1 MSEHASHRYASP
13 GHARLKTALARLLLA
28 LAYPWLAHAAT
39 TAGSGALAALA
50 LADIA
55 LIVLLEPL
63 LQRRAWAWLLLAAC
77 AALLWRLAQSPHALL
92 PLLLVPV
99 AFIALVAWTFGRT
112 LRVGRTPLVTRMML
126 ALERDP
132 AMPVEPAQLRYT
144 ARLTV
149 VWAAT
154 LALLALAN
162 LVLALVAVPRGL
174 LASLGIDAPFVVTET
189 QWSWFANL
197 LNYGLIG
204 GLFVGEFA
212 LRKRVFPG
220 RYRSFAHFL
229 RQLASLGPDTW
240 KQLLR

>member
-1 MSEHASHRYASP
+1 M
-13 GHARLKTALARLLLA
+13 KTALARLLLA

-39 TAGSGALAALA
+39 TGGSSVLAAVA

-63 LQRRAWAWLLLAAC
+63 LHRRAWAWLLLAAV
-77 AALLWRLAQSPHALL
+77 AAVLWRLAHSPHALL

-112 LRVGRTPLVTRMML
+112 LRAGRTPLVTRMML
-126 ALERDP
+126 ALEHPSSSPGP
-132 AMPVEPAQLRYT
+132 AMPIDPRQLDYT
-144 ARLTV
+144 RRLTV
-149 VWAAT
+149 VWSAT
-154 LALLALAN
+154 LGLLALAN

-174 LASLGIDAPFVVTET
+174 LASLGVVVPFVVTET

-204 GLFVGEFA
+204 GLFIGEFA

>member
-1 MSEHASHRYASP
+1 M
-13 GHARLKTALARLLLA
+13 KTALARLLLA

-39 TAGSGALAALA
+39 TSGSSVQAAVA

-63 LQRRAWAWLLLAAC
+63 LQRRLRAWLSLAAV
-77 AALLWRLAQSPHALL
+77 AVVLWRLAHSPHALL

-112 LRVGRTPLVTRMML
+112 LRAGRTPLVTRMML
-126 ALERDP
+126 ALERDA
-132 AMPVEPAQLRYT
+132 AMPIDPRQLGYT
-144 ARLTV
+144 RRLTV
-149 VWAAT
+149 VWSAT
-154 LALLALAN
+154 LGLLALAN

-174 LASLGIDAPFVVTET
+174 LASLGIAAPFMVTET

-204 GLFVGEFA
+204 GLFIGEFA

-229 RQLASLGPDTW
+229 RQLAALGPDTW

>member
-1 MSEHASHRYASP
+1 M
-13 GHARLKTALARLLLA
+13 KTALARLLLA

-39 TAGSGALAALA
+39 TGGSSALAAVA

-63 LQRRAWAWLLLAAC
+63 LQRRRWAWLSLAAV
-77 AALLWRLAQSPHALL
+77 AVVLWRLAHSPHALL

-112 LRVGRTPLVTRMML
+112 LRAGRTPLVTRMML
-126 ALERDP
+126 ALEHPSSSSDP
-132 AMPVEPAQLRYT
+132 AMPIDPRQLDYT
-144 ARLTV
+144 RRLTV
-149 VWAAT
+149 VWSAT
-154 LALLALAN
+154 LGLLALAN

-174 LASLGIDAPFVVTET
+174 LASVGAAAPFVVTEA

-204 GLFVGEFA
+204 GLFIGEFA

-229 RQLASLGPDTW
+229 RQLAALGPETW

>member
-1 MSEHASHRYASP
+1 M
-13 GHARLKTALARLLLA
+13 KTALARLLLA

-39 TAGSGALAALA
+39 TSGSSVLAAVA

-63 LQRRAWAWLLLAAC
+63 LQRRLRAWLSLAAV
-77 AALLWRLAQSPHALL
+77 AVVLWRLAHSPHALL

-112 LRVGRTPLVTRMML
+112 LRAGRTPLVTRMML
-126 ALERDP
+126 ALERDA
-132 AMPVEPAQLRYT
+132 AMPIDPRQLGYT
-144 ARLTV
+144 RRLTV
-149 VWAAT
+149 VWSAT
-154 LALLALAN
+154 LGLLALAN

-174 LASLGIDAPFVVTET
+174 LASLGIAAPFMVTET

-204 GLFVGEFA
+204 GLFIGEFA

-229 RQLASLGPDTW
+229 RQLAALGPDTW

>member
-1 MSEHASHRYASP
+1 MN
-13 GHARLKTALARLLLA
+13 TALARLLLA

-39 TAGSGALAALA
+39 TRGSGALAALA
-50 LADIA
+50 LADVA

-63 LQRRAWAWLLLAAC
+63 LRPRAWAWALLAAC
-77 AALLWRLAQSPHALL
+77 LAGLWRLAGSPHALL

-99 AFIALVAWTFGRT
+99 AFIGFVAWTFGRT
-112 LRVGRTPLVTRMML
+112 LGAGRTPLVTRMML
-126 ALERDP
+126 ALEHDP
-132 AMPVEPAQLRYT
+132 GTPVDPRQLRYT

-149 VWAAT
+149 VWAAA

-174 LASLGIDAPFVVTET
+174 LASLGVAPPFAVTEA

-204 GLFVGEFA
+204 GLFAGEFA
-212 LRKRVFPG
+212 LRKRLFPG
-220 RYRSFAHFL
+220 RYRGFGDFL
-229 RQLASLGPDTW
+229 RRMAALGPETW
-240 KQLLR
+240 KRLLR

>member
-1 MSEHASHRYASP
+1 M
-13 GHARLKTALARLLLA
+13 LARLLLA

-39 TAGSGALAALA
+39 TTGSGTLAAVA

-63 LQRRAWAWLLLAAC
+63 LRRRPWAWLALAAC
-77 AALLWRLAQSPHALL
+77 AAGLWRLAQSPHALL

-112 LRVGRTPLVTRMML
+112 LRAGRTPLVTRMML
-126 ALERDP
+126 AVEHASSGPEPPAPVDP
-132 AMPVEPAQLRYT
+132 RQLRYT

-149 VWAAT
+149 VWAAA

-174 LASLGIDAPFVVTET
+174 LASLGIAAPFVVTET
-189 QWSWFANL
+189 QWSWFANP

-212 LRKRVFPG
+212 LRKRLFPG
-220 RYRSFAHFL
+220 RYQSFAGFL
-229 RQLASLGPDTW
+229 RRMAALGPDTW
-240 KQLLR
+240 KRLLR

>member
-1 MSEHASHRYASP
+1 M
-13 GHARLKTALARLLLA
+13 KTALARLLLA

-39 TAGSGALAALA
+39 TGGSGVLAAIA

-63 LQRRAWAWLLLAAC
+63 LQRRRWAWLLLAAV
-77 AALLWRLAQSPHALL
+77 AVVLWRLAHSPHALL

-112 LRVGRTPLVTRMML
+112 LRAGRTPLVTRMML

-132 AMPVEPAQLRYT
+132 AMPIDPRQLGYT
-144 ARLTV
+144 RRLTL
-149 VWAAT
+149 VWSAT
-154 LALLALAN
+154 LGLLALAN

-174 LASLGIDAPFVVTET
+174 LASIGVAAPFVVTET

-212 LRKRVFPG
+212 LRKRLFPG
-220 RYRSFAHFL
+220 RYRSFPHFL
-229 RQLASLGPDTW
+229 RQMAALGPDTW
-240 KQLLR
+240 KRLLR

>member
-1 MSEHASHRYASP
+1 M
-13 GHARLKTALARLLLA
+13 KTALARLLLA

-39 TAGSGALAALA
+39 TAGSGVLAAVA

-63 LQRRAWAWLLLAAC
+63 LQRRLRAWLSLAAV
-77 AALLWRLAQSPHALL
+77 AVVLWRLAHSPHALL

-126 ALERDP
+126 ALERDA
-132 AMPVEPAQLRYT
+132 AMPIDPRQLGYT
-144 ARLTV
+144 RRLTV
-149 VWAAT
+149 VWSAT
-154 LALLALAN
+154 LGLLALAN

-174 LASLGIDAPFVVTET
+174 LASLGIAAPFVVTES

-204 GLFVGEFA
+204 GLFIGEFA

-229 RQLASLGPDTW
+229 RQLAALGPETW
-240 KQLLR
+240 KQLPR

>member
-1 MSEHASHRYASP
+1 M
-13 GHARLKTALARLLLA
+13 KTALARLLLA

-39 TAGSGALAALA
+39 TGGSSALAAVA

-63 LQRRAWAWLLLAAC
+63 LQRRRWAWLSLAAVF
-77 AALLWRLAQSPHALL
+77 AALWRLAHSPHALL

-112 LRVGRTPLVTRMML
+112 LRAGRTPLVTRMML

-132 AMPVEPAQLRYT
+132 AMPIDPRQLGYT
-144 ARLTV
+144 RRLTI
-149 VWAAT
+149 VWSAT
-154 LALLALAN
+154 LGLLALAN

-174 LASLGIDAPFVVTET
+174 LASLGVAAPFVVTET

-204 GLFVGEFA
+204 GLFIGEFA

-229 RQLASLGPDTW
+229 RQLATLGPDTW

>member
-1 MSEHASHRYASP
+1 M
-13 GHARLKTALARLLLA
+13 KTALARLLLA

-39 TAGSGALAALA
+39 TGGSGVLAAIA

-63 LQRRAWAWLLLAAC
+63 LQRRRWAWLLLAAV
-77 AALLWRLAQSPHALL
+77 AVVLWRLAHSPHALL

-112 LRVGRTPLVTRMML
+112 LRAGRTPLVTRMML

-132 AMPVEPAQLRYT
+132 AMPIDPRQLGYT
-144 ARLTV
+144 RRLTL
-149 VWAAT
+149 VWSAT
-154 LALLALAN
+154 LGLLALAN

-174 LASLGIDAPFVVTET
+174 LASIGVAAPFVVTET

-229 RQLASLGPDTW
+229 RQLAALGPDTW

>member
-1 MSEHASHRYASP
+1 M
-13 GHARLKTALARLLLA
+13 KTALARLLLA

-39 TAGSGALAALA
+39 TAGSGALAAVA
-50 LADIA
+50 LGDIA

-77 AALLWRLAQSPHALL
+77 AAVLWRLAQSPHALL

-112 LRVGRTPLVTRMML
+112 LRAGRTPLVTRMML
-126 ALERDP
+126 ALEHSPSSEWRAQPVDP
-132 AMPVEPAQLRYT
+132 RQLRYT

-204 GLFVGEFA
+204 GLFIGEFA
-212 LRKRVFPG
+212 LRKRLFPG
-220 RYRSFAHFL
+220 RYRSFPHFL
-229 RQLASLGPDTW
+229 KQMAALGPDTW
-240 KQLLR
+240 KRLLR

>member
-1 MSEHASHRYASP
+1 
-13 GHARLKTALARLLLA
+13 LKTALARLLLA

-39 TAGSGALAALA
+39 TGGSGVLAAIA

-63 LQRRAWAWLLLAAC
+63 LQRRRWAWLLLAAV
-77 AALLWRLAQSPHALL
+77 AVVLWRLAHSPHALL

-112 LRVGRTPLVTRMML
+112 LRAGRTPLVTRMML

-132 AMPVEPAQLRYT
+132 AMPIDPRQLGYT
-144 ARLTV
+144 RRLTL
-149 VWAAT
+149 VWSAT
-154 LALLALAN
+154 LGLLALAN

-174 LASLGIDAPFVVTET
+174 LASIGVAAPFVVTET

-229 RQLASLGPDTW
+229 RQLAALGPDTW